1 MPTTQERIDA
11 LLERTVVSPNG
22 CRLFTGCIQA
32 NGYGR
37 ATISG
42 KTDYA
47 HRHMYRLFHG
57 HIPQCIDVCH
67 WCDVRACINPHHL
80 FLGTRADNMADA
92 VRKGRQAKGTKL
104 PHTKLSD
111 VDKKNITN
119 RARSG
124 EMYESIARDFGIC
137 RQHAGQ
143 IAIKN
148 GVMKYG
154 IRK

>member
-1 MPTTQERIDA
+1 MQTAQERIDA

-37 ATISG
+37 ATISY
-42 KTDYA
+42 KSDYA

-57 HIPQCIDVCH
+57 PIPPGIDVCH
-67 WCDVRACINPHHL
+67 WCDQRACINPHHL
-80 FLGTRADNMADA
+80 FLGTRAENMADA
-92 VRKGRQAKGTKL
+92 VRKGRQAKGEML
-104 PHTKLSD
+104 PHTKLSAA
-111 VDKKNITN
+111 DKEDITN

-143 IAIKN
+143 IAIRNGVIKN
-148 GVMKYG
+148 GISK
-154 IRK
+154 